1 MTFESQKRSREDS
14 GTFCIF
20 EVLDGINMVKWRWQW
35 ILGVAVIGG
44 GGVAGFATRDRWL
57 PLISGAPPVKEP
69 VAGREH
75 DDGHD
80 HTEHSAG
87 KPVDHVEL
95 TDQARRNLG
104 LEIGEVTLQDYWRTV
119 SIPGTVAE
127 EPGHC
132 ERRISTTVNGII
144 LKVHAL
150 QGQTVKPGDPLFDI
164 QPTSDLLTNTQTG
177 LLKTLQDMELVDAE
191 LERLSKLVASG
202 TEAKN
207 LLRTKEA
214 EKKRLDSTRLIQMQ
228 ELLVRGL
235 SPEQIHKITE
245 TKTLIRQFT
254 VRVPSAA
261 VVEDHEHSETIH
273 THPDPS
279 RLLPVSLKEKSPQK
293 PPESP
298 LPSAPHLKEHEHDH
312 GSIYTVETLTV
323 SLGKLVQPGE
333 ELCQLASHT
342 VLLIEGQAFER
353 ESALVTRALE
363 EAWPITVIFES
374 GESEKVVRKDLR
386 ILYVNNSIDEE
397 HRVLKFHLPLVNE
410 VVRDNP
416 GANGLMYRTW
426 RFKPGQKVRLLLP
439 VEKLTERIVLPADAV
454 VKEGPDAYVFRQNG
468 RLMEQVPVTLEQL
481 DPRDAVLKN
490 DGSLFEG
497 DEVARNQA
505 YQLHLAL
512 KKAQGAG
519 GGGHHHDHDH

>member
-1 MTFESQKRSREDS
+1 MWYK
-14 GTFCIF
+14 
-20 EVLDGINMVKWRWQW
+20 RWQW
-35 ILGVAVIGG
+35 VVGAAVIGG
-44 GGVAGFATRDRWL
+44 GGVTGYAMRDRWL
-57 PLISGAPPVKEP
+57 PLISHSTATREATSEP
-69 VAGREH
+69 A
-75 DDGHD
+75 DDHAAHD
-80 HTEHSAG
+80 HAAHEA
-87 KPVDHVEL
+87 
-95 TDQARRNLG
+95 TDSLGHISLSEQARRNLK
-104 LEIGEVTLQDYWRTV
+104 LEIGEVKLEDYWRTV

-132 ERRISTTVNGII
+132 ERRISTTVNGIV

-164 QPTSDLLTNTQTG
+164 QPTSDLLTNAQAS
-177 LLKTLQDMELVDAE
+177 LLKTLQDIELIDAE
-191 LERLSKLVASG
+191 LRRLKPLFG
-202 TEAKN
+202 TGSLPENQLIA
-207 LLRTKEA
+207 KEA

-235 SPEQIHKITE
+235 GPEQIQKIVE
-245 TKTLIRQFT
+245 TRTLIRQFT
-254 VRVPSAA
+254 VRVPQGDDAA
-261 VVEDHEHSETIH
+261 ET
-273 THPDPS
+273 PDDQTSPETARKNS
-279 RLLPVSLKEKSPQK
+279 DARHLQPVSLRAEA
-293 PPESP
+293 
-298 LPSAPHLKEHEHDH
+298 PSTPHLKEHVHD
-312 GSIYTVETLTV
+312 SLYSVESLNV

-353 ESALVTRALE
+353 ESALVTRALQQ
-363 EAWPITVIFES
+363 AWPISVVFET
-374 GESEKVVRKDLR
+374 GESQPLIRKNLK
-386 ILYVNNSIDEE
+386 ILYIDNTIDDV
-397 HRVLKFHLPLVNE
+397 HRTLKFFVPLANE

-439 VEKLTERIVLPADAV
+439 VEHLTERIVLPADAV

-468 RLMEQVPVTLEQL
+468 KLMEEVPVTIEHL
-481 DPRDAVLKN
+481 DPREVVLKN

-512 KKAQGAG
+512 KKAEG
-519 GGGHHHDHDH
+519 GGVDMHAGHDHSH

>member
-1 MTFESQKRSREDS
+1 MWNK
-14 GTFCIF
+14 
-20 EVLDGINMVKWRWQW
+20 KWQW
-35 ILGVAVIGG
+35 MVGAAVIGG
-44 GGVAGFATRDRWL
+44 GSVTGYATRDRWL
-57 PLISGAPPVKEP
+57 PLFSHGPTVSEKVASEEPAAHAPHAEPGALSHVSL
-69 VAGREH
+69 
-75 DDGHD
+75 
-80 HTEHSAG
+80 TE
-87 KPVDHVEL
+87 
-95 TDQARRNLG
+95 QARRNLG
-104 LEIGEVTLQDYWRTV
+104 LEIGEVKLQDYWRTV
-119 SIPGTVAE
+119 SIPGIVAE

-132 ERRISTTVNGII
+132 ERRISTTVNGIV

-164 QPTSDLLTNTQTG
+164 QPTSDLLTNAQSS
-177 LLKTLQDMELVDAE
+177 LLKTLQEIELADAE
-191 LERLSKLVASG
+191 LKRLSPQFDTG
-202 TEAKN
+202 TLAKN
-207 LLRTKEA
+207 LVIAKEA
-214 EKKRLDSTRLIQMQ
+214 EKKRLESARLIQMQ

-235 SPEQIHKITE
+235 GPEQIQKIVE

-254 VRVPSAA
+254 VRVPKATAA
-261 VVEDHEHSETIH
+261 AELPADKRSSETASRNEEDA
-273 THPDPS
+273 TH
-279 RLLPVSLKEKSPQK
+279 LLPVSLKKEA
-293 PPESP
+293 
-298 LPSAPHLKEHEHDH
+298 PSTPHLKEHEHH
-312 GSIYTVETLTV
+312 GELYSVESLNV

-363 EAWPITVIFES
+363 QAWPISVIFET
-374 GESEKVVRKDLR
+374 GETQTVVRSNLR
-386 ILYVNNSIDEE
+386 ILYVDNSIDEV
-397 HRVLKFHLPLVNE
+397 HRTLKFFVPLANE

-439 VEKLTERIVLPADAV
+439 VEKLTESIVLPADAL

-468 RLMEQVPVTLEQL
+468 KLMEEVPVTVDHL
-481 DPRDAVLKN
+481 DPREVVIKN

-512 KKAQGAG
+512 KKAEG
-519 GGGHHHDHDH
+519 GGADPHAGHDHDH

>member
-1 MTFESQKRSREDS
+1 MLK
-14 GTFCIF
+14 
-20 EVLDGINMVKWRWQW
+20 KRWQW
-35 ILGVAVIGG
+35 VVGAAVIGG
-44 GGVAGFATRDRWL
+44 GGLTGYATRERWL
-57 PLISGAPPVKEP
+57 PLVSHGLAAPGVSEGDQPAAHEP
-69 VAGREH
+69 HPPAGELAH
-75 DDGHD
+75 VSL
-80 HTEHSAG
+80 TE
-87 KPVDHVEL
+87 
-95 TDQARRNLG
+95 QARRNLG
-104 LEIGEVTLQDYWRTV
+104 LEIGEVKLQDYWRTV
-119 SIPGTVAE
+119 SIPGVVAE

-132 ERRISTTVNGII
+132 ERRISTTVNGIV

-164 QPTSDLLTNTQTG
+164 QPTSDLLTNAQAA
-177 LLKTLQDMELVDAE
+177 LLKTLQDLEIADAE
-191 LERLSKLVASG
+191 LKRLAPQFDTG
-202 TEAKN
+202 TLAKN
-207 LLRTKEA
+207 LVIAKEA
-214 EKKRLDSTRLIQMQ
+214 EKKRLESSRLIQMQ

-235 SPEQIHKITE
+235 GPDQIQKIVE

-254 VRVPSAA
+254 VRVPQADPATDKSAGQRLGA
-261 VVEDHEHSETIH
+261 TAKRDAEHA
-273 THPDPS
+273 TH
-279 RLLPVSLKEKSPQK
+279 LLPVSLQADSP
-293 PPESP
+293 ST
-298 LPSAPHLKEHEHDH
+298 PHLKDHEHSH
-312 GSIYTVETLTV
+312 GSLYTVESLNV

-363 EAWPITVIFES
+363 QAWPISVIFET
-374 GESEKVVRKDLR
+374 GETQTVVRNDLR
-386 ILYVNNSIDEE
+386 ILYVSNSIDEV
-397 HRVLKFHLPLVNE
+397 HRTLKFFVPLANE

-439 VEKLTERIVLPADAV
+439 VEHLNERIVLPADAL

-468 RLMEQVPVTLEQL
+468 SLMEEVPVTVEHL
-481 DPRDAVLKN
+481 DPREVVLKN

-512 KKAQGAG
+512 KKAEG
-519 GGGHHHDHDH
+519 GGADPHAGHDHDH